1 MLIPRAS
8 NVIDAL
14 EELNQLNN
22 ELPAGTTEE
31 ETAKVDRLA
40 NSIDTLHLLYRA
52 VRALYASESYLTNHK
67 YDYANTL
74 CEFAQQILDTLGDD
88 MEASLF
94 EEKAESFLSLTLAA
108 NLQEDVEVL
117 SARIKA
123 EAMLEKVAVGDNST
137 EIKYVQ
143 EDLNSKVVFNRAGK
157 YNLTRIPV
165 PMQAATCKPLFFD
178 LFADNMDYP
187 DMTER
192 AQTKKQ
198 ESSGGWFR
206 RWW

>member
-1 MLIPRAS
+1 M
-8 NVIDAL
+8 IDAL

-22 ELPAGTTEE
+22 ELPAGNTEE

-52 VRALYASESYLTNHK
+52 VRALYASESYLANHK
-67 YDYANTL
+67 YNYANTL

-88 MEASLF
+88 LEASLF
-94 EEKAESFLSLTLAA
+94 DEDAESFVSLLLTT

-123 EAMLEKVAVGDNST
+123 EATLEKVAVSGAVT
-137 EIKYVQ
+137 EAKYVQ
-143 EDLNSKVVFNRAGK
+143 EDLNNKVVFNHAGK
-157 YNLTRIPV
+157 YNIVKVPV
-165 PMQAATCKPLFFD
+165 PMHAATCKPLFFD

>member
-1 MLIPRAS
+1 MVRAS

-22 ELPAGTTEE
+22 ELPAGNTEE
-31 ETAKVDRLA
+31 EAAKVDRLA

-52 VRALYASESYLTNHK
+52 VRALYASESYLVNHK

-88 MEASLF
+88 LEASLF
-94 EEKAESFLSLTLAA
+94 DEDAESFVSLLLTT

-123 EAMLEKVAVGDNST
+123 EAALEKVAVSGAAT
-137 EIKYVQ
+137 EVKYVQ

-157 YNLTRIPV
+157 YNVVKVPV